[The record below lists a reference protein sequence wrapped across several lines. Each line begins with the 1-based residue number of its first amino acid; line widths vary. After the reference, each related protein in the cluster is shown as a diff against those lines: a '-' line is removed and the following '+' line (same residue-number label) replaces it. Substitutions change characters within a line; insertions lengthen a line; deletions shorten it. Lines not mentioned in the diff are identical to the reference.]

1 MPGDIHGGQSHMKRK
16 ISDDVVALYKY
27 ATRDGF
33 LYARAFP
40 GSGYG
45 RFLNDLQLKLKNREI
60 TLREAFD
67 CVNKFV
73 PLMPHGDRS

>member
-1 MPGDIHGGQSHMKRK
+1 MKRK
-16 ISDDVVALYKY
+16 IGDNVVALYKY

-33 LYARAFP
+33 LFARAFP

-45 RFLNDLQLKLKNREI
+45 QFLSDLRQKLKSGKI
-60 TLREAFD
+60 TLKEAFE

-73 PLMPHGDRS
+73 PAMPHEDKA

>member
-1 MPGDIHGGQSHMKRK
+1 MKRK
-16 ISDDVVALYKY
+16 ISNNVVALYKY

-33 LYARAFP
+33 LFARAFP

-45 RFLNDLQLKLKNREI
+45 QFLNDLQHKLKSGEI

-67 CVNKFV
+67 RVNTFV
-73 PLMPHGDRS
+73 PAMPHEDKA